1 MTMADQIAIM
11 NHGRIE
17 QLGAPAE
24 LYEHPA
30 TAYVA
35 GFLGASNLLA
45 GQVAGADAV
54 RLPDG
59 TVLRVPEERLRGRS
73 GAVAVGV
80 RPEKLRLGANG
91 SGAAGPAGVKVLHGT
106 VAETSYVGVSTQY
119 VLDTPVAQIVA
130 YVQNA
135 APGAASL
142 APGAP
147 VSIAFDPDVAF
158 VVEPSLEEG
167 QP

>member
-17 QLGAPAE
+17 QLGGPTD

-30 TAYVA
+30 TAFVA

-45 GQVAGADAV
+45 GEVTGPDTV
-54 RLPDG
+54 RIADG
-59 TVLRVPEERLRGRS
+59 TTLRVRPESLGGRT
-73 GAVAVGV
+73 GTVAVGV
-80 RPEKLRLGANG
+80 RPEKLRLGEDGAN
-91 SGAAGPAGVKVLHGT
+91 VLHGQ

-119 VLDTPVAQIVA
+119 VVDTPAAQLVV

-135 APGAASL
+135 APSASTL
-142 APGAP
+142 APGTR
-147 VSIAFDPDVAF
+147 VSLSFDPDVAF
-158 VVEPSLEEG
+158 VVEPQEEG
-167 QP
+167 LS